1 MTHLPEPQF
10 LSADLPSVS
19 AGPTTATQTAAPQSA
34 GDGALLDAYSQA
46 VIGAVERTAP
56 AVVHLQI
63 SKPHP
68 QSGMGRANDNAP
80 QGIPDV
86 VAGSG
91 SGVIFTPDGF
101 VLTNSHVASGA
112 TSITATLHDG
122 RVLPAYL
129 VGDDPDTDLAVL
141 RIHGDL
147 KGAGWAPL
155 GDSQALKVG
164 QLVIAIGNP
173 LGFECSVTAGV
184 VSALGRSLRA
194 QSGRLIDDVLQTDA
208 ALNPGNSGG
217 PLVTADGTVVGINT
231 AVIRGAQG
239 LCFAIASNTA
249 RFVLGEI
256 LRHGKVR
263 RGHLGVAGQNIQLPR
278 RVARSLDL
286 AKEGGVRVAALE
298 AGSPAA
304 RAGLKL
310 GDVIVAFESEPVG
323 GLDDLHRWLTAE
335 RIGQATRVDALRNA
349 GQGLERVTLNVVPGE
364 RPVVR

>member
-1 MTHLPEPQF
+1 MTHLPQAQF
-10 LSADLPSVS
+10 LSAD
-19 AGPTTATQTAAPQSA
+19 AGQATQTTGAPTRNGA
-34 GDGALLDAYSQA
+34 RDGAPLDAYSQA
-46 VIGAVERTAP
+46 VISAVERTAP
-56 AVVHLQI
+56 AVVHLQV
-63 SKPHP
+63 SKPQP
-68 QSGMGRANDNAP
+68 ARANDNPSNGRGP

-112 TSITATLHDG
+112 TRITATLYDG

-155 GDSQALKVG
+155 GDSQALRVG

-173 LGFECSVTAGV
+173 LGFECTVTAGV

-278 RVARSLDL
+278 RVARSLEL

-298 AGSPAA
+298 DGSPAA

-310 GDVIVAFESEPVG
+310 GDVIVAIETEPVG

-335 RIGQATRVDALRNA
+335 RIGQATRVDALRNM
-349 GQGLERVTLNVVPGE
+349 GGGLERVTLNVVPGE
-364 RPVVR
+364 RPVMR

>member
-1 MTHLPEPQF
+1 MTQLPKPQF
-10 LSADLPSVS
+10 LSAEPRENGAASRTS
-19 AGPTTATQTAAPQSA
+19 SAAPTD
-34 GDGALLDAYSQA
+34 DGALLDAYSRA

-63 SKPHP
+63 AKR
-68 QSGMGRANDNAP
+68 MANQNGGPEAE
-80 QGIPDV
+80 V
-86 VAGSG
+86 LAGSG

-112 TSITATLHDG
+112 TSISATLHDG

-147 KGAGWAPL
+147 KGGDLKGASWAPL

-173 LGFECSVTAGV
+173 LGFECTVTAGV
-184 VSALGRSLRA
+184 VSALGRSLRS

-217 PLVTADGTVVGINT
+217 PLVTADGTVIGINT

-263 RGHLGVAGQNIQLPR
+263 RGHLGIAGQNVQLPR
-278 RVARSLDL
+278 RVARALDL
-286 AKEGGVRVAALE
+286 VKEGGVRVAALE
-298 AGSPAA
+298 ENSPAA
-304 RAGLKL
+304 KAGLKL
-310 GDVIVAFESEPVG
+310 GDVIVAFEGEGVG

-335 RIGQATRVDALRNA
+335 RIGQATRIEALRNL
-349 GQGLERVTLNVVPGE
+349 GKGLERVTLTMHPGE
-364 RPVVR
+364 RARI

>member
-1 MTHLPEPQF
+1 MTQLPNPQF
-10 LSADLPSVS
+10 LSAEPSANGEAS
-19 AGPTTATQTAAPQSA
+19 RIASAAPA
-34 GDGALLDAYSQA
+34 DDGALLDAYSRA

-63 SKPHP
+63 AKR
-68 QSGMGRANDNAP
+68 MANQNGGPEA
-80 QGIPDV
+80 DV
-86 VAGSG
+86 LAGSG

-112 TSITATLHDG
+112 TSISATLHDG

-147 KGAGWAPL
+147 KGASWAPL

-164 QLVIAIGNP
+164 QLVVAIGNP
-173 LGFECSVTAGV
+173 LGFECTVTAGV

-217 PLVTADGTVVGINT
+217 PLVTADGTVIGINT

-263 RGHLGVAGQNIQLPR
+263 RGHLGIAGQNVQLPR
-278 RVARSLDL
+278 RVARSFDL

-298 AGSPAA
+298 ENSPAA
-304 RAGLKL
+304 KAGLKL
-310 GDVIVAFESEPVG
+310 GDVIVAFEGEGVG

-335 RIGQATRVDALRNA
+335 RIGAATRIDALRNL
-349 GQGLERVTLNVVPGE
+349 GKGLERVTLTMHPGE
-364 RPVVR
+364 RVRPI

>member
-1 MTHLPEPQF
+1 MTQIYQPQ
-10 LSADLPSVS
+10 LLAAEATNISALTDQDANQIARDD
-19 AGPTTATQTAAPQSA
+19 AG
-34 GDGALLDAYSQA
+34 LFDAYSQA
-46 VIGAVERTAP
+46 VIGAVERVAP
-56 AVVHLQI
+56 AVVHLQV
-63 SKPHP
+63 SKPY
-68 QSGMGRANDNAP
+68 STRINDNTP
-80 QGIPDV
+80 PGVPDV
-86 VAGSG
+86 AVGSG

-112 TSITATLHDG
+112 TSIVATMHDG
-122 RVLPAYL
+122 RALPAYL

-155 GDSQALKVG
+155 GDSQALRVG
-164 QLVIAIGNP
+164 QLVVAIGNP

-217 PLVTADGTVVGINT
+217 PLVTSSGTIVGINT

-263 RGHLGVAGQNIQLPR
+263 RGHLGVAGQNVQLSR
-278 RVARSLDL
+278 RVARFHNL
-286 AKEGGVRVAALE
+286 AKEGGVRVATLE

-304 RAGLKL
+304 QAGLKD
-310 GDVIVAFESEPVG
+310 GDVIVAFENEAVG

-335 RIGQATRVDALRNA
+335 RIGKPTKVDALRNSV
-349 GQGLERVTLNVVPGE
+349 GHLERVTFTVVPGE
-364 RPVVR
+364 RKEMR

>member
-1 MTHLPEPQF
+1 MTHLPQAQF
-10 LSADLPSVS
+10 LSAALSSDESGQATET
-19 AGPTTATQTAAPQSA
+19 AGAAPAHNGA

-46 VIGAVERTAP
+46 VIGAVARTAP
-56 AVVHLQI
+56 AVVHLQV

-68 QSGMGRANDNAP
+68 ARANDNAP

-112 TSITATLHDG
+112 THITATLYDG

-155 GDSQALKVG
+155 GDSQALRVG

-173 LGFECSVTAGV
+173 LGFECTVTAGV

-194 QSGRLIDDVLQTDA
+194 QAGRLIDDVLQTDA

-263 RGHLGVAGQNIQLPR
+263 RSHLGVAGQNIQLPR
-278 RVARSLDL
+278 RVARSLEL
-286 AKEGGVRVAALE
+286 VKEGGVRVAALE
-298 AGSPAA
+298 EGSPAA

-310 GDVIVAFESEPVG
+310 GDVIVAFENEPVG

-349 GQGLERVTLNVVPGE
+349 GHGLERVTLNVVPGE
-364 RPVVR
+364 RTEAL

>member
-1 MTHLPEPQF
+1 
-10 LSADLPSVS
+10 
-19 AGPTTATQTAAPQSA
+19 
-34 GDGALLDAYSQA
+34 
-46 VIGAVERTAP
+46 
-56 AVVHLQI
+56 
-63 SKPHP
+63 
-68 QSGMGRANDNAP
+68 
-80 QGIPDV
+80 
-86 VAGSG
+86 
-91 SGVIFTPDGF
+91 
-101 VLTNSHVASGA
+101 
-112 TSITATLHDG
+112 
-122 RVLPAYL
+122 
-129 VGDDPDTDLAVL
+129 VL

-155 GDSQALKVG
+155 GDSQALRVG

-173 LGFECSVTAGV
+173 LGFECTVTAGV

-278 RVARSLDL
+278 RVARSLEL

-298 AGSPAA
+298 DGSPAA

-310 GDVIVAFESEPVG
+310 GDVIVAIETEPVG

-335 RIGQATRVDALRNA
+335 RIGQATRVDALRNM
-349 GQGLERVTLNVVPGE
+349 GGGLERVTLNVVPGE
-364 RPVVR
+364 RPVMR